1 VESKNKGN
9 YDLIIGGIGLLVC
22 IIVYLL
28 TNNYPSPHVGYISAA
43 TFPRLLSTLI
53 GVLGVVLMIQ
63 SIYTKNNIKIQFK
76 NSKIVI
82 TVIIALILYALTI
95 KYIGFEI
102 TTVCFIFFTLY
113 LLGIKKLSYLIFTP
127 IITTLLIQYIFKNI
141 LGVALPVGIFSII

>member
-9 YDLIIGGIGLLVC
+9 YDLIIGGIRLLIC

-28 TNNYPSPHVGYISAA
+28 TNNYPSLHVGYINAA
-43 TFPRLLSTLI
+43 TFSRLLSALI

-113 LLGIKKLSYLIFTP
+113 LLGTKKLLYLIFTP
-127 IITTLLIQYIFKNI
+127 ILSV
-141 LGVALPVGIFSII
+141 GVD